1 MSRPYALLRARA
13 SNTSGHLQNTKDMPL
28 TGMPPLRAKLEKLQ
42 KALAVQ
48 APKVIAA
55 AAERHFK
62 QSFVNQ
68 GFTDSALVKWPKT
81 KGGKAGRVLKR
92 TGLLMNSIR
101 IDRADLN
108 VIRIVAGGPQVRYA
122 RIHNE
127 GGTIEGTA
135 NVRAYD
141 RRAHRART
149 RRGMVMRKAASV
161 KAHTRRML
169 VYMPKR
175 QYMGKSK
182 VMEVRIR
189 EELLK
194 LIARTLKG

>member
-1 MSRPYALLRARA
+1 
-13 SNTSGHLQNTKDMPL
+13 
-28 TGMPPLRAKLEKLQ
+28 MPPLRAKLERLA

-48 APKVIAA
+48 APKVIGA

-81 KGGKAGRVLKR
+81 KNGKANRVLKK

-101 IDRADLN
+101 VDRADLN
-108 VIRIVAGGPQVRYA
+108 VIRIVAGGPQVPYA

-135 NVRAYD
+135 NVRAHQ
-141 RRAHRART
+141 RRAHRAST
-149 RRGMVMRKAASV
+149 RRGKVMRKAASV

-169 VYMPKR
+169 TYMPKR
-175 QYMGKSK
+175 QYMGKSAA
-182 VMEVRIR
+182 MEANMRN
-189 EELLK
+189 ELLK
-194 LIARTLKG
+194 LIARTIKG

>member
-1 MSRPYALLRARA
+1 
-13 SNTSGHLQNTKDMPL
+13 MPIH
-28 TGMPPLRAKLEKLQ
+28 GMPPLRAKLDQLA
-42 KALAVQ
+42 KALAVK

-55 AAERHFK
+55 PAERHFK

-68 GFTDSALVKWPKT
+68 GFTDSHLVKWPKT
-81 KGGKAGRVLKR
+81 KGGKPGRVLKR

-135 NVRAYD
+135 NVRAHQ
-141 RRAHRART
+141 RRAHRANT
-149 RRGMVMRKAASV
+149 RRGKVMRQAASV

-169 VYMPKR
+169 TYMPKR
-175 QYMGKSK
+175 QYMGKSQA
-182 VMEVRIR
+182 MEARMR